1 MNKKNI
7 LTIGVVA
14 LIAVLAVAGASA
26 AWLTSSASAD
36 NSMTPATVEI
46 MVVEEN
52 FTPPGAVQE
61 GTVIDKDVSVTNLET
76 GSDGRPGTYAYIRV
90 AIVPVWRN
98 ADDSGTGLPVNNIQ
112 LNVLIGQ
119 GSKWFKHGDYYYYED
134 PVPPGETT
142 EKLLDSYEVTS
153 LSPEYEGKK
162 LEINIL
168 ASAIQ
173 AIGDAKYDWL
183 KGLSKETVD
192 AMLTS
197 YEDFIARSTEP
208 QP

>member
-1 MNKKNI
+1 M
-7 LTIGVVA
+7 
-14 LIAVLAVAGASA
+14 
-26 AWLTSSASAD
+26 
-36 NSMTPATVEI
+36 
-46 MVVEEN
+46 
-52 FTPPGAVQE
+52 
-61 GTVIDKDVSVTNLET
+61 
-76 GSDGRPGTYAYIRV
+76 
-90 AIVPVWRN
+90 
-98 ADDSGTGLPVNNIQ
+98 
-112 LNVLIGQ
+112 
-119 GSKWFKHGDYYYYED
+119 
-134 PVPPGETT
+134 
-142 EKLLDSYEVTS
+142 TS